1 MTNPLI
7 TPMAPDTAA
16 LPHDILFII
25 KCLLVYAG
33 FQFQKDEDY

>member
-1 MTNPLI
+1 MTNPKI

-16 LPHDILFII
+16 LPNDIWFII

-33 FQFQKDEDY
+33 FQKDEDC